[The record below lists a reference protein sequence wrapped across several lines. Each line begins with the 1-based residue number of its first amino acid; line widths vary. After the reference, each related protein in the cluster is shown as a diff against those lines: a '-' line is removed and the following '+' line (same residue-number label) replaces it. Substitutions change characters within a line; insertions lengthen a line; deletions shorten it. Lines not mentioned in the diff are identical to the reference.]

1 MGANARTGME
11 KIIRKTESLPALL
24 ERASY
29 RWYYENSMKKKQR
42 LPQGTGERP

>member
-29 RWYYENSMKKKQR
+29 RWYDENSMKKKQR